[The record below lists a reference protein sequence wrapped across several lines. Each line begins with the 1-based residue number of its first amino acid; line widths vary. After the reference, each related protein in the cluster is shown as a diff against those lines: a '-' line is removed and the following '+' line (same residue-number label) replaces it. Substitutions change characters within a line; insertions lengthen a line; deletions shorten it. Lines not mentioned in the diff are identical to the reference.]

1 MLESRFVTILIVED
15 DSGHAKLIEKNLRR
29 GGLENPIKAV
39 ENGQQAL
46 DYLKSQGDFTGQPID
61 QAPLILLD
69 INFTGQPIDQAPL
82 ILLDINMPVMNG
94 VELLR
99 ILKQDARLCEI
110 PVIML
115 TSTDDQRE
123 IDECYSLGCNLY
135 VPKPVEFDRFSE
147 AVRKLGLIIGLI
159 AIPSIK

>member
-1 MLESRFVTILIVED
+1 VFESQFVTIIIVED
-15 DSGHAKLIEKNLRR
+15 DPGHSKLIEKNLRR
-29 GGLENPIKAV
+29 GGLENPIKAF

-46 DYLKSQGDFTGQPID
+46 DYLKGQGDSSDHPIN
-61 QAPLILLD
+61 QCTLL
-69 INFTGQPIDQAPL
+69 
-82 ILLDINMPVMNG
+82 LLDINMPVMNG

-99 ILKQDARLCEI
+99 ILKQDTKLRDI

-147 AVRKLGLIIGLI
+147 VVRELGLMIGLV
-159 AIPSIK
+159 AVPSIK